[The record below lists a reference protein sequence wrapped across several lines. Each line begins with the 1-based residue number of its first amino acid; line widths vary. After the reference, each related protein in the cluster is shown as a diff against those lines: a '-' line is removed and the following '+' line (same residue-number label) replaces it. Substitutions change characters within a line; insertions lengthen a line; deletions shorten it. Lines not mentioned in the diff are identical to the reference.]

1 VKPWEIHL
9 LNLEQWR
16 YFKAEI
22 DRELRGSGG

>member
-22 DRELRGSGG
+22 DRELGGKSG

>member
-9 LNLEQWR
+9 LDVEQWR

-22 DRELRGSGG
+22 DRELGRSGG